1 MPNSNA
7 KRPLL
12 RYWPRLLFLIPFVA
26 MLSVSSYNRITPE
39 LGGIPF
45 FYWYQLAWVLI
56 GAGVVLAVY
65 TIETKVT
72 RVSEKPDAEPS
83 GIPEDIL

>member
-1 MPNSNA
+1 MP
-7 KRPLL
+7 KGKTERPLL

-26 MLSVSSYNRITPE
+26 MLFVSSYNRVAPE

-65 TIETKVT
+65 TLETKVT